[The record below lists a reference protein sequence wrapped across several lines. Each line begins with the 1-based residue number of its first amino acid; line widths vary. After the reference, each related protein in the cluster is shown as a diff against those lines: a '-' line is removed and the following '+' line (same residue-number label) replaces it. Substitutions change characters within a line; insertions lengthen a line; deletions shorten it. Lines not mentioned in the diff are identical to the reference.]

1 VCAET
6 GLSACKSMNKIVAG
20 IGGLFVGF
28 SLAEKFDIPFFQAYY
43 IPFTPTRG
51 FPSFLFPK
59 LPQGFS
65 GVLNRLSY
73 HIMRQMIWQSF
84 RSTDK
89 LTRKKVRNLS
99 GPSFWG
105 PFKSRRLNQNPI
117 FYGFC
122 PSVIPPPTDWGNN
135 TIVTGYW

>member
-1 VCAET
+1 MSEGLEKGNFLKVLSQMKKEAKRLAICVAET
-6 GLSACKSMNKIVAG
+6 GLLACKDIDVIVAG
-20 IGGLFVGF
+20 LGGLFVGF
-28 SLAEKFDIPFFQAYY
+28 SLAEKFDIAFTQAYY

-51 FPSFLFPK
+51 FPSFLFPI

-89 LTRKKVRNLS
+89 LTAKKFSICRVPRF
-99 GPSFWG
+99 GG
-105 PFKSRRLNQNPI
+105 HTR
-117 FYGFC
+117 
-122 PSVIPPPTDWGNN
+122 TDG
-135 TIVTGYW
+135 